1 MEESNTTF
9 GRNHTEAIEG
19 KVMIFLLAA
28 VAMMMMIIYIKLQ
41 SNPKSLVAD
50 FFEETVIGKKL
61 QYNFPNDGE
70 GQGGKGI
77 FGKFASDL
85 IVH

>member
-28 VAMMMMIIYIKLQ
+28 VAMMMMIIYIK
-41 SNPKSLVAD
+41 
-50 FFEETVIGKKL
+50 
-61 QYNFPNDGE
+61 
-70 GQGGKGI
+70 
-77 FGKFASDL
+77 
-85 IVH
+85 